1 MSSPPAHPLLRVA
14 QIVLGVLALTGL
26 LLAGL
31 GAILPRRWH
40 VQESVMINAPPAAI
54 HAWVNDLRNW
64 PKWAQWNQAD
74 LAPTNQLSTPSAG
87 TGARL
92 QWYARSGDERA
103 SGEVRIVKSDPAL
116 GVWFENRTSG
126 GEPSRAEITYAAR
139 PGVTEVIWKD
149 EGELPPI
156 VGGLFLDL
164 FQKRLSRHMASGLER
179 LKELVE
185 LGGKVDPRVV
195 PDSEAP

>member
-1 MSSPPAHPLLRVA
+1 MSSPSPPPLLRVA

-31 GAILPRRWH
+31 GALLPRRWH
-40 VQESVMINAPPAAI
+40 VQESVMINAPPAVI
-54 HAWVNDLRNW
+54 HAWVNDLHHW

-74 LAPTNQLSTPSAG
+74 LAPKNQLSAPSAG
-87 TGARL
+87 AGARL
-92 QWYARSGDERA
+92 TWYGRGRDNAS

-116 GVWFENRTSG
+116 GVWFENRTSA
-126 GEPSRAEITYAAR
+126 GEPSRAEITYAPR

-149 EGELPPI
+149 EGQLPPI
-156 VGGLFLDL
+156 VGGMFLDL
-164 FQKRLSRHMASGLER
+164 FQKRLSRHMAAGLER

>member
-1 MSSPPAHPLLRVA
+1 MSSPSPPPLLRVA

-31 GAILPRRWH
+31 GALLPRRWH

-54 HAWVNDLRNW
+54 HAWVNDLDHW

-74 LAPTNQLSTPSAG
+74 LAPKNQLSAPSAG

-92 QWYARSGDERA
+92 TWYGRGSDNPA

-126 GEPSRAEITYAAR
+126 GEPSRAEITYVPR

-149 EGELPPI
+149 EGQLPPV
-156 VGGLFLDL
+156 VGGMFLDL
-164 FQKRLSRHMASGLER
+164 FQKRLSRHMAAGLER

-185 LGGKVDPRVV
+185 LGGKVDRRVQ
-195 PDSEAP
+195 PNSEAP